1 MFRLF
6 ILRKWSSPYHP
17 PTQTDCYYLCI
28 QLKHRDWRRELLQ
41 QGKGE
46 KEGRFLTTW
55 TEKLINPGEAGGAAT
70 YLTDT
75 EGRTYRQD
83 HENTQSK
90 YSTLKFIARLITNN
104 NYTVNCWNKHFLKF
118 YIYWL
123 TQVDLR
129 PRQSTFIV
137 MTSLST
143 VSTVCH
149 NSTLGPSQED
159 LLVQSHSE
167 TFYL

>member
-1 MFRLF
+1 M
-6 ILRKWSSPYHP
+6 ISYISQSHISPPSVNVLLTDIPPTHP
-17 PTQTDCYYLCI
+17 PTQLASQTYLCI

-55 TEKLINPGEAGGAAT
+55 REKLINPGLARLETTPAT
-70 YLTDT
+70 HLTGT

-104 NYTVNCWNKHFLKF
+104 SYTVNFWNKHFLKF

-123 TQVDLR
+123 TQVALR
-129 PRQSTFIV
+129 PHKSLEINIHRNYITQSAQSVI
-137 MTSLST
+137 
-143 VSTVCH
+143 
-149 NSTLGPSQED
+149 TLNP
-159 LLVQSHSE
+159 
-167 TFYL
+167 